1 MGLPNVNIIF
11 QNAANAAIQQGSV
24 GILALVIKDASIS
37 SGVTEYELN
46 TTDDIPGTL
55 STSNQDYIK
64 EAFIGM
70 PAKIKVIAIP
80 NSASDYS
87 EAETY
92 LETIAFNVLA
102 IPGIADVD
110 VDGVVTWAKSCRD
123 TKDKKFLFVAPNNA
137 ADHESIINFT
147 TDNITVDGS
156 TFTAN
161 RYCGRIAGMIAGL
174 PLTIA
179 PTFQVLPDIDDVP
192 HITKGQADT
201 AIDAGEL
208 VLYHDGEK
216 VKIARG
222 VTSLTTLTN
231 KSSDWQKIKIVR
243 ILDKIYSDLKS
254 TIEDNYIGRVS
265 NSYQNKLLLM
275 AAVRNY
281 FEILERQGILE
292 PGFNKCDIDMEAQK
306 IYLLGIGIDIS
317 ALNDQQVKEYN
328 TRDKVFLTSTVRPI
342 DAIEDVQMKI
352 NL

>member
-24 GILALVIKDASIS
+24 GVLALVIKDAGIS
-37 SGVTEYELN
+37 SGVTEYILN
-46 TTDDIPGTL
+46 TTDDIPDTL
-55 STSNQDYIK
+55 STLNQDYIQ

-70 PAKIKVIAIP
+70 PAKIRVVAI
-80 NSASDYS
+80 SDAAADYT

-92 LETIAFNVLA
+92 LETISFNVLA
-102 IPGIADVD
+102 IPNIADLD
-110 VDGVVTWAKSCRD
+110 VAGVVTWVKSCRD
-123 TKDKKFLFVAPNNA
+123 TKEKKFLFIAPKNA

-147 TDNITVDGS
+147 TDDIKVDS
-156 TFTAN
+156 NTFTAN
-161 RYCGRIAGMIAGL
+161 RYCGRLAGLIAGL
-174 PLTIA
+174 SLTIA
-179 PTFQVLPDIDDVP
+179 PTFQVLPEINDVE
-192 HITKGQADT
+192 HLTKGQADT

-222 VTSLTTLTN
+222 VTSLTTLTD

-275 AAVRNY
+275 AAVNNY
-281 FEILERQGILE
+281 FEVLERQGVLE
-292 PGFNKCDIDMEAQK
+292 PGYNQCHIDMEAQK
-306 IYLLGIGIDIS
+306 IYLLSIGVDIA
-317 ALNDQQVKEYN
+317 ALSQQQIKEYN

>member
-37 SGVTEYELN
+37 SGVTEYVLN
-46 TTDDIPGTL
+46 TTDDIPDTL
-55 STSNQDYIK
+55 STLNQDLIQ
-64 EAFIGM
+64 EGFLGM
-70 PAKIKVIAIP
+70 PAKIKVVAIP
-80 NSASDYS
+80 DSAPDYTA
-87 EAETY
+87 AETY
-92 LETIAFNVLA
+92 LETIVFNVLA
-102 IPGIADVD
+102 IPNIDDLDVSD
-110 VDGVVTWAKSCRD
+110 VVAWAKSCRD
-123 TKDKKFLFVAPNNA
+123 TKEKKFLLVAPNNA
-137 ADHESIINFT
+137 ADYEGIINLT
-147 TDNITVDGS
+147 TQDIKVGS
-156 TFTAN
+156 NTFTSN
-161 RYCGRIAGMIAGL
+161 RYCGRLAGMVAGL

-179 PTFQVLPDIDDVP
+179 PTFQVLPEIDDVP
-192 HITKGQADT
+192 HLTKGQADT

-222 VTSLTTLTN
+222 VTSLTTLTD

-275 AAVRNY
+275 AAVKSY
-281 FEILERQGILE
+281 FEVLERQGVLE
-292 PGFNKCDIDMEAQK
+292 PGSNQCNIDMEAQK
-306 IYLLGIGIDIS
+306 IYLLSIGVDIS
-317 ALNDQQVKEYN
+317 ALSQQEIKEYN